1 MISGQLIKTVA
12 LIIIVMSL
20 LQTSACFIRPCN
32 SCLRTPD
39 IVDTSGNSGN
49 YSHDQDTDGCD
60 TTVCCAVYIS
70 QNAGVTVKYAPR
82 ESLLITQERYYE
94 LPTVVI
100 PIFVPPQNLA

>member
-1 MISGQLIKTVA
+1 MKSGQFLKTAA
-12 LIIIVMSL
+12 LIIMVMSF

-39 IVDTSGNSGN
+39 IVDTSDNFGSNSDNNDADSCG
-49 YSHDQDTDGCD
+49 
-60 TTVCCAVYIS
+60 TTVCCAEYII
-70 QNAGVTVKYAPR
+70 QDAGITLKYAPL
-82 ESLLITQERYYE
+82 ESLLITPERYYE